1 MAEVYEKGQV
11 VIPKFIRD
19 MFGFKPGTGVA
30 FKVEGKRVYI
40 EKEYD
45 WKAEF
50 EALCAEGKSTF
61 EETEREIKRLERKR
75 TKEIMDV
82 H

>member
-1 MAEVYEKGQV
+1 MAEIYEKGQV

-19 MFGFKPGTGVA
+19 MFGFKPGTGVE

-45 WKAEF
+45 VAAEF
-50 EALCAEGKSTF
+50 EALCSEGTATF

-75 TKEIMDV
+75 AKEIMDV